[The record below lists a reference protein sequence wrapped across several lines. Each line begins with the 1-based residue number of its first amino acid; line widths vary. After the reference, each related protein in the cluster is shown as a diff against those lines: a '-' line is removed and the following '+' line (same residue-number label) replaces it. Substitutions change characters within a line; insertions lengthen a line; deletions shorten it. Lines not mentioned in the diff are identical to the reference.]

1 MFTFLSNAWDINRA
15 NGFINWFYSPD
26 FVFGIAKYAIC
37 ILIGIIVAYLVCIKE
52 AEKFG
57 IHHDDAI
64 VCLTIIVPLAILG
77 ARIWYMVGDGV
88 STFSNYWTYSRE
100 VRGFSGFGSVFTT
113 FFYVVLDVV
122 GYNSYYGT
130 YEGISGLAI
139 HGGIIVAFSLA
150 TACCFWKKWKPL
162 VLCDKVAPG
171 LFIGQI
177 FGRWGN
183 FTNREAFGEY
193 TDGLFAMRLPISAI
207 RSSEITDAMW
217 EHVTDGINYVQVSP
231 TFLYE
236 SMWNVMILVL
246 MLLYIKHKKFN
257 GEVCLLYLGGYGL
270 GRMWIESL
278 RTDQLLIPGTTIPV
292 SQVLAACL
300 FIFAVV
306 TDIVVRV
313 LISKGKLKG
322 VTGEEAEETTEEK
335 VEETIE
341 DNTSESSE
349 TDQED

>member
-1 MFTFLSNAWDINRA
+1 MPDMMGQMDIAFPHLGIYLENVQKNFTVFGFTIAFYGLIIGIGALLGVMLVAQIAKKTNQDPDLYWDLAIYLLIFSIIGARLYYVAFAWDMYKDNPISILYIR
-15 NGFINWFYSPD
+15 NG
-26 FVFGIAKYAIC
+26 
-37 ILIGIIVAYLVCIKE
+37 
-52 AEKFG
+52 
-57 IHHDDAI
+57 
-64 VCLTIIVPLAILG
+64 
-77 ARIWYMVGDGV
+77 
-88 STFSNYWTYSRE
+88 
-100 VRGFSGFGSVFTT
+100 
-113 FFYVVLDVV
+113 
-122 GYNSYYGT
+122 
-130 YEGISGLAI
+130 GLAI
-139 HGGIIVAFSLA
+139 YGGIITGFITLFFYTKIKKKNYFLLA
-150 TACCFWKKWKPL
+150 DTGVFG
-162 VLCDKVAPG
+162 VIV
-171 LFIGQI
+171 GQI